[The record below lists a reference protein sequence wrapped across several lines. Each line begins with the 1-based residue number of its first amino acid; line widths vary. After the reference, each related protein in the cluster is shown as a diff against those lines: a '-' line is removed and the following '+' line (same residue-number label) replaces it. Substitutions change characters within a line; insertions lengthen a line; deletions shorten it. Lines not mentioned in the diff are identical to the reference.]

1 MINDL
6 SLENPGQQLPKSLGV
21 SMPCGG
27 MTVTD
32 EFTENFRFD
41 ATKKQ
46 QDPRLM
52 NPTFRIQKNKEQGVR
67 PMRQS
72 NTINN
77 NVNIVS
83 IGGDNILE
91 TNNSPTSVP
100 NQGKI
105 RDTSFGMG
113 NMRIDDPNYGKRI
126 FNQDRGSG
134 FAQKNR
140 GQPPRHSSVKTG
152 YEKNLGQQEVAS
164 GNHIVNM
171 YATGKP
177 GSFKNPNAHNGTQG
191 QNNWNRNARKSF
203 EKNTLLSYDN

>member
-1 MINDL
+1 M
-6 SLENPGQQLPKSLGV
+6 PGP
-21 SMPCGG
+21 G

-32 EFTENFRFD
+32 EFSENARFD
-41 ATKKQ
+41 GTKKQ

-83 IGGDNILE
+83 LGNDNILE
-91 TNNSPTSVP
+91 TNHSPTSVP

-113 NMRIDDPNYGKRI
+113 NMRTDDPNYGKRI
-126 FNQDRGSG
+126 FNQDRSNG

-140 GQPPRHSSVKTG
+140 GQQPRHSSVKTG
-152 YEKNLGQQEVAS
+152 YEKNVGKEGLAS

-177 GSFKNPNAHNGTQG
+177 GSFKNPNPGNEGNG
-191 QNNWNRNARKSF
+191 QNNWNRKARKSF